1 MTDTFGHAAAI
12 GNHTG
17 VAERIIELLA
27 AGQAASPLLF
37 IAIYAL
43 ATMALL
49 PGSLFTMAAGVLYGL
64 GMGTLYAWTG
74 ATVGA
79 TGSFLIAR
87 LLGRR
92 PFERAINKRP
102 RFAAVDRAIAGEGL
116 RVAVLLRL
124 SPVLPFNLLN
134 YALGLT
140 GLSLRHN
147 SLACLAMLPGA
158 LMYVY
163 YGKLGGS
170 VLAAA
175 AGGAEHQQGAGY
187 WTWIGLGLAATVAA
201 VALLTR
207 AARRELA
214 SIEESA

>member
-64 GMGTLYAWTG
+64 GMGTLYAWAG

-92 PFERAINKRP
+92 PF
-102 RFAAVDRAIAGEGL
+102 DRAIAGEGL

-170 VLAAA
+170 VLTAA
-175 AGGAEHQQGAGY
+175 AGGAKHQQGAGY
-187 WTWIGLGLAATVAA
+187 WTWIGLGLAAPVAA
-201 VALLTR
+201 VALLPR
-207 AARRELA
+207 AARRALA
-214 SIEESA
+214 RIAESA